1 MTDLLG
7 TSTGYPDQQKWSA
20 IVPASP
26 IAVGRRLQLAHR
38 DAKLCSASGSVP
50 TFASL
55 PSAAEA
61 IRLLSLPGWTAV
73 GNQSGGRAL
82 SPRISGSVFCS
93 LFVPGALPLGMPYIP
108 PIPKAHLETYRAA
121 ARAYRAARRLG
132 ARQHEWHWAAVREV
146 IKRHPEMTHREADSF
161 AQSII
166 RYVSLYYGTWFW
178 N

>member
-1 MTDLLG
+1 M
-7 TSTGYPDQQKWSA
+7 
-20 IVPASP
+20 PAFR
-26 IAVGRRLQLAHR
+26 VTLFT
-38 DAKLCSASGSVP
+38 LCS
-50 TFASL
+50 
-55 PSAAEA
+55 E
-61 IRLLSLPGWTAV
+61 
-73 GNQSGGRAL
+73 AL
-82 SPRISGSVFCS
+82 SSRN
-93 LFVPGALPLGMPYIP
+93 ALYP
-108 PIPKAHLETYRAA
+108 PKAHLATYRAA

>member
-1 MTDLLG
+1 MGLLG
-7 TSTGYPDQQKWSA
+7 CDVYVTLDGGGEKHLLA
-20 IVPASP
+20 NVPA
-26 IAVGRRLQLAHR
+26 R
-38 DAKLCSASGSVP
+38 DIPLRSTLV
-50 TFASL
+50 FA
-55 PSAAEA
+55 
-61 IRLLSLPGWTAV
+61 
-73 GNQSGGRAL
+73 
-82 SPRISGSVFCS
+82 FCS
-93 LFVPGALPLGMPYIP
+93 DIIGGMSYIP